1 MKLLVVGGKL
11 QGTEAAYLAGKAGW
25 DVVLVDRRPAPPA
38 AGLVARHVTAD
49 VTADERATRTLAE
62 SCDAVLPAC
71 EDLATLEWL
80 DARAKA
86 WDVPLLFDLGAY
98 RVTQSKAA
106 SRELFERLGVPLPAP
121 WPACGFPAVV
131 KPDAASGSDGVAVVR
146 DEAGLE
152 AALTALRA
160 AGQAPV
166 VEEYVA
172 GPSLSYE
179 VVAAGGRARALQVT
193 GLEFDAVYDCK
204 RVVAPVGE
212 AGPGAVPAPVH
223 ADGSTAWERAVPA
236 GALARFAA
244 VSEHLALGLGL
255 CGLMDVEVM
264 VRDGEPLLLEIDAR
278 LPSQTPTAV
287 YWSSGLNILEELWR
301 TVEGGAPPATDALPR
316 RACVY
321 QHVRVHDGLAEVCGE
336 HVMGGAR
343 PLRVLPGL
351 YGADEV
357 LTDHEPGARAWCA
370 TFIVGGQTPAD
381 ARAAARQAVA
391 DLAAGEGVELLPEDD
406 RAVLLQEVRT

>member
-38 AGLVARHVTAD
+38 AGLVAEHVCAD
-49 VTADERATRTLAE
+49 LTADEAAARALVA

-71 EDLATLEWL
+71 EDLGTLEWL
-80 DARAKA
+80 DARVEG
-86 WDVPLLFDLGAY
+86 WGVPLLFDLAAY

-121 WPACGFPAVV
+121 WPACGLPAVV
-131 KPDAASGSDGVAVVR
+131 KPDSASGSDGVTVVH
-146 DEAGLE
+146 DEAALE
-152 AALTALRA
+152 AALAALRA
-160 AGQAPV
+160 GGHEPV

-179 VVAAGGRARALQVT
+179 VLAAGGRARTLQVT

-212 AGPGAVPAPVH
+212 AAPGDEPAAVR
-223 ADGSTAWERAVPA
+223 ADGSTAWERAVPE
-236 GALARFAA
+236 GTLARFAA
-244 VSEHLALGLGL
+244 VSEHLAAGLGL
-255 CGLMDVEVM
+255 RGLMDVEVM
-264 VRDGEPLLLEIDAR
+264 VRGGEPLLLEIDAR

-287 YWSSGLNILEELWR
+287 YWSSGLNILVELHA
-301 TVEGGAPPATDALPR
+301 TVTGGAPSDAPAVTR
-316 RACVY
+316 RACAY
-321 QHVRVHDGLAEVCGE
+321 QHVRVHDGVAEVCGE

-343 PLRVLPGL
+343 PLRLVPGL
-351 YGADEV
+351 FGADEV
-357 LTDHEPGARAWCA
+357 LTDHAPGARRWCA
-370 TFIVGGQTPAD
+370 TLIVAAATPAD
-381 ARAAARQAVA
+381 ARAAAQQAVA
-391 DLAAGEGVELLPEDD
+391 GLAAVEHLDLLPENDQ
-406 RAVLLQEVRT
+406 ALLAQEVRA